1 MELTESPVAR
11 PTRRR
16 TRRDPTPRF
25 LEDVTQQLDAV
36 AGCPQLQ
43 VPAKHPA
50 RSVQRLVEQFDTSR
64 VEGRY
69 SSLGRHGHSPKR
81 LLAVW
86 VYASLQGLH
95 RASEVARACKTDA
108 AFRLLSG
115 GHCISDATLKR
126 FRAGNRALFEQAIDR
141 TVQLAHEQELL
152 ALDELATD
160 SMRLRAHASRSAMG
174 TLSRSSQRL
183 EQLEKQESSSMSEAD
198 KLKHQRSMQRH
209 RRVLERC
216 QAQER
221 QSVVLSNELAALMK
235 FPGGGSAPGHRVTV
249 TAAGARNRLVVGVLV
264 DADPTDRGKLPSAIL
279 QTLQV
284 LQRAGVEET
293 TLLRLAAD
301 AGYWDATSLKFAL
314 QMRPRIDVLVAEAKV
329 GPKAGHEQFLGR
341 EHFALSPDERTV
353 QCPAGRLMQ
362 GPESA
367 GKGKRR
373 WWGVGCST
381 CPMRS
386 QCTNAPRRKF
396 EVVLGYEAA
405 RNHMRERLTAEGA
418 KQQYA
423 KRPAIIE
430 PVFSSLQS
438 TMKFHRASSRHAST
452 IVAEVLLKLLAH
464 NVARLLTAH
473 KRRLSVIWL
482 QFHHHQWTLSQ
493 AKNVL

>member
-11 PTRRR
+11 PIGRR
-16 TRRDPTPRF
+16 TRRDPHPRF
-25 LEDVTQQLDAV
+25 LPDLTDQLDAV

-43 VPAKHPA
+43 VPAEHPA
-50 RSVQRLVEQFDTSR
+50 RGVQRLVEQFDTGL
-64 VEGRY
+64 VESRY
-69 SSLGRHGHSPKR
+69 SSLGRHGHRPKR

-115 GHCISDATLKR
+115 GHSISEATLKR
-126 FRAGNRALFEQAIDR
+126 FRAGNQALFEQAIER
-141 TVQLAHEQELL
+141 TVELAHEQQLL
-152 ALDELATD
+152 ALDQLATD
-160 SMRLRAHASRSAMG
+160 SMRLRAHASRSAIG

-183 EQLEKQESSSMSEAD
+183 EQLAKQESSSLNQDD
-198 KLKHQRSMQRH
+198 KLKRQRSMQRH
-209 RRVLERC
+209 QLVLERC
-216 QAQER
+216 QALGR

-249 TAAGARNRLVVGVLV
+249 TAAGASNRLVVGVLV

-279 QTLQV
+279 QTLEA

-293 TLLRLAAD
+293 ALLRLAAD

-314 QMRPRIDVLVAEAKV
+314 QMQPRIDVLVAEAKV
-329 GPKAGHEQFLGR
+329 GPKPGHEQFLGR
-341 EHFALSPDERTV
+341 ERFALSPDERTV
-353 QCPAGRLMQ
+353 LCPEGRLMQ

-381 CPMRS
+381 CTLKP
-386 QCTNAPRRKF
+386 QCTGAPRRKF

-405 RNHMRERLTAEGA
+405 RNHMRERLAATGA

-423 KRPAIIE
+423 KRAAIIE

-438 TMKFHRASSRHAST
+438 TMKFHRASSRHAPT

-473 KRRLSVIWL
+473 RRRLSVVWL
-482 QFHHHQWTLSQ
+482 QLHAHHWTLSP
-493 AKNVL
+493 AKNLF